1 MLSDDDDGTRNFK
14 WVGFVPTGGPVP
26 IRSLNFQSFEG
37 RRTTRS
43 SIRIIKQ
50 LIDKGRYQRL
60 LSMKWKLNFLNT
72 QNPGIAKGPISP
84 IIENKEI
91 PQYLAKDKTTLMAEF
106 QQLGSEE
113 AERVSIKQNEEN
125 ERDNW
130 SVTDGIR
137 NRDRNR
143 YINVVPWDKTRV
155 KLKTDNGEE
164 SDYINASWVNLL
176 GKDYIA
182 AQAPLHHTIPHFWNM
197 IRQNNVHV
205 VVMLTEVDHGCTKY
219 WSDDQTFELNNEFGV
234 ECVEVSQVNDHY
246 TIRKFVLNGDYEVYH
261 FHFSTWID
269 FGSPDANAS
278 LTDFV
283 KDVNEKNGLYN
294 GGSGPLLVHCS
305 AGIGRTGTY
314 LAVDAVLQNGQ
325 DQKQNPDLIFDLVSD
340 MRKQRAGM
348 VQRLEQYVY
357 IHKELKKL
365 YC

>member
-1 MLSDDDDGTRNFK
+1 MVCSWPSEIMVWVDNDTRNSEVE
-14 WVGFVPTGGPVP
+14 VGFVPTGGPMP
-26 IRSLNFQSFEG
+26 
-37 RRTTRS
+37 
-43 SIRIIKQ
+43 
-50 LIDKGRYQRL
+50 LIDKGRYQIL

-72 QNPGIAKGPISP
+72 QNPGVAKGPISP
-84 IIENKEI
+84 VIENKEI

-125 ERDNW
+125 DW
-130 SVTDGIR
+130 SVTDGVR
-137 NRDRNR
+137 NKDRNR

-155 KLKTDNGEE
+155 KLKTDNDEE

-182 AQAPLHHTIPHFWNM
+182 AQAPLNHTIPHFWDM

-219 WSDDQTFELNNEFGV
+219 WSDDDKFELNNESGV
-234 ECVEVSQVNDHY
+234 ECVDVCQVNDHY

-261 FHFSTWID
+261 FHFTTWID
-269 FGSPDANAS
+269 FGSPDASAS

-283 KDVNEKNGLYN
+283 RDVNEKNSLYN
-294 GGSGPLLVHCS
+294 DGTGPLLVHCS

-325 DQKQNPDLIFDLVSD
+325 DQEQNPDLIFDLVSD